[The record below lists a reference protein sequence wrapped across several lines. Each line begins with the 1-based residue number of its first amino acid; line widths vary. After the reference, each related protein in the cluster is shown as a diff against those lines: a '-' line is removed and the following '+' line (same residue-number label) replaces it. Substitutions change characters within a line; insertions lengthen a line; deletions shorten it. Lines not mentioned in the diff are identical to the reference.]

1 MRTLELIHS
10 WKKYT
15 LLALVLSCVPQ
26 LRAQWT
32 AVVGAQSLDQARQ
45 ALAFLPNEMWIH
57 AGDNI
62 TLTVVTNEP
71 HTVTFLTANQI
82 RNPFSVGCPGYS
94 SSPATVDGSTCVSSP
109 PLAGGQTFTVVFP
122 ATGNFKIACL
132 FHENMSGA
140 IHVLDLSQ
148 PLPHDQAFYDNQANA
163 DRIAMLTDMH
173 DDLHQVPFSTGN
185 KVSAG
190 LGEVIATGGG
200 TRTLSIMR
208 FMQHKVTIRTGD
220 TVEWTIGD
228 AITPH
233 TITFGIEPEDVV
245 DPSANVTVDPD
256 GARHA
261 IINSISDN
269 VHSGFIQTAP
279 QDRIGLAQAPLG
291 TTRFKVTFTKFGIYH
306 YKCALHDGIGMKG
319 TVVVLP

>member
-122 ATGNFKIACL
+122 ATGNFKIAC
-132 FHENMSGA
+132 GGY
-140 IHVLDLSQ
+140 
-148 PLPHDQAFYDNQANA
+148 PLYSPSPYGLWFAF
-163 DRIAMLTDMH
+163 
-173 DDLHQVPFSTGN
+173 
-185 KVSAG
+185 G
-190 LGEVIATGGG
+190 L
-200 TRTLSIMR
+200 
-208 FMQHKVTIRTGD
+208 
-220 TVEWTIGD
+220 
-228 AITPH
+228 
-233 TITFGIEPEDVV
+233 
-245 DPSANVTVDPD
+245 
-256 GARHA
+256 
-261 IINSISDN
+261 
-269 VHSGFIQTAP
+269 P
-279 QDRIGLAQAPLG
+279 QDRVNYPVMGNRIDGQSLLRQAKEE
-291 TTRFKVTFTKFGIYH
+291 FAS
-306 YKCALHDGIGMKG
+306 AL
-319 TVVVLP
+319 